1 MSRLFETTR
10 IGSMTLKNR
19 IFRAAMGD
27 HDAVDGHYGAKDLQN
42 YERTAQGGVGAIIT
56 GYSYV
61 ADYPM
66 GGKARMTAIDSDEY
80 IDEYRRL
87 TETVHRSQCALIH
100 QLVHVGSATAVT
112 DADIIGPSPVEGPYN
127 GQMPREMDA
136 GDIRRVEKAFS
147 DAAVR
152 AKTAGFDGVE
162 VHAAHKFL
170 LSQFLSP
177 HYNKRT
183 DAYGQTDEGRARFTA
198 EVCEQIRH
206 AVGPDYPILFKVN
219 CDDGNGIEDG
229 ITLSG
234 LLTAC
239 RMLEEAGASA
249 VEISGAW
256 MDYKQD
262 TPYFL
267 EQTSEAAACLRIP
280 VILTGGVRGREQA
293 EKILEETDIQYIGMA
308 RPFVKDPDLVKE
320 WASEQGI

>member
-1 MSRLFETTR
+1 MSRLFEITQ

-19 IFRAAMGD
+19 IIRAAMGD
-27 HDAVDGHYGAKDLQN
+27 HDAVDGHYGEKDFQN
-42 YERTAQGGVGAIIT
+42 YEKTAQGGVGTIIT

-66 GGKARMTAIDSDEY
+66 GGKARMTGIDNDGFL
-80 IDEYRRL
+80 DEYRRL
-87 TETVHRSQCALIH
+87 TDMVHSHQCNIVH
-100 QLVHVGSATAVT
+100 QLVHIGSATAVT

-127 GQMPREMDA
+127 GQMPREMNA
-136 GDIRRVEKAFS
+136 GDIRRVEAAFS

-152 AKTAGFDGVE
+152 AKRAGFDGVE

-177 HYNKRT
+177 HYNRRT
-183 DAYGQTDEGRARFTA
+183 DTYGQTDEGRARFPA

-206 AVGPDYPILFKVN
+206 AVGPDYPVLFKVN
-219 CDDGNGIEDG
+219 CDDGMEDG

-249 VEISGAW
+249 VEISGTW
-256 MDYKQD
+256 MNYKQD

-267 EQTSEAAACLRIP
+267 KQASEAAACLRIP
-280 VILTGGVRGREQA
+280 VILTGGVRGGEQA
-293 EKILEETDIQYIGMA
+293 ETILKETGIRYIGMA
-308 RPFVKDPDLVKE
+308 RPFVSNPNFVRE
-320 WASEQGI
+320 WAVEQGI